1 MKIVNTL
8 GKITSTMLLSAVVV
22 AAPPA
27 PELPSGACAGLLKK
41 NTLSSFS
48 PSDLA
53 SRAGVEVGTPN
64 ISMYFDFDTNV
75 FYLTA
80 IVESGAAA
88 DKQSADD
95 FTTTEA
101 VKLADGNAFSVE
113 VSDAYE
119 YALEVTG
126 TIEGEETVFLFIPT
140 NGGYTFFVHLLDS
153 PEAGVCQAI

>member
-1 MKIVNTL
+1 MKIISSL
-8 GKITSTMLLSAVVV
+8 GKTIATMLFSAAAI

-53 SRAGVEVGTPN
+53 SRAGVQIGTPN
-64 ISMYFDFDTNV
+64 ISMFFDFDTRV

-88 DKQSADD
+88 ENQSADD

-101 VKLADGNAFSVE
+101 IKLADGNTFTVE

-119 YALEVTG
+119 YALEVTAL
-126 TIEGEETVFLFIPT
+126 IDEDETVFLFIPT
-140 NGGYTFFVHLLDS
+140 NGGATFFVHLLDS

>member
-64 ISMYFDFDTNV
+64 ISMYFDFDTSV

>member
-1 MKIVNTL
+1 MKIINAL
-8 GKITSTMLLSAVVV
+8 GKITSTMLLSAAAI

-27 PELPSGACAGLLKK
+27 PELPFGACAGLLKK

-53 SRAGVEVGTPN
+53 SRAGVQVGTPN
-64 ISMYFDFDTNV
+64 ISMYFDFDTRV

-88 DKQSADD
+88 EKQSADD

-101 VKLADGNAFSVE
+101 IKLADGNAFTVE
-113 VSDAYE
+113 VSDTYE

-126 TIEGEETVFLFIPT
+126 SIEEEETVFLFIPT
-140 NGGYTFFVHLLDS
+140 NGGATFFVHLLDR

>member
-1 MKIVNTL
+1 MKIIYAL
-8 GKITSTMLLSAVVV
+8 GKITLTMLFSA
-22 AAPPA
+22 AAIGAPPA
-27 PELPSGACAGLLKK
+27 PELPFGACAGLLKK
-41 NTLSSFS
+41 NSLSSFS

-53 SRAGVEVGTPN
+53 SRAGVQIGTPN
-64 ISMYFDFDTNV
+64 ISMYFDFDTGV

-88 DKQSADD
+88 ENQSADD

-101 VKLADGNAFSVE
+101 IKLADGNAFTVE
-113 VSDAYE
+113 ASDTYE

-126 TIEGEETVFLFIPT
+126 SIEDEETTFLFIPT
-140 NGGYTFFVHLLDS
+140 NGGATFFVHLLDS

>member
-64 ISMYFDFDTNV
+64 ISMYFDFDTSV

-101 VKLADGNAFSVE
+101 VKLADGNTFSVE

>member
-53 SRAGVEVGTPN
+53 SRAGVKVGTPN
-64 ISMYFDFDTNV
+64 ISMYFDFDTSV

>member
-1 MKIVNTL
+1 MKIISIL
-8 GKITSTMLLSAVVV
+8 GKTLSTMLLSTAAI

-53 SRAGVEVGTPN
+53 SRAGVQVGTPN
-64 ISMYFDFDTNV
+64 ISMYFDFDTSV

-101 VKLADGNAFSVE
+101 VKLADGNTFSVE

>member
-1 MKIVNTL
+1 MNTL
-8 GKITSTMLLSAVVV
+8 GKIASTMLLSTVAL

-53 SRAGVEVGTPN
+53 SRAGVQVGTPN
-64 ISMYFDFDTNV
+64 ISMYFDFDTQV

-88 DKQSADD
+88 DRQSADD
-95 FTTTEA
+95 YTTTEA
-101 VKLADGNAFSVE
+101 IKLADGNAFTVE
-113 VSDAYE
+113 VSDTYE

-126 TIEGEETVFLFIPT
+126 SIEEEETVFLFIPT
-140 NGGYTFFVHLLDS
+140 NGGATFFVHLLNS
-153 PEAGVCQAI
+153 PEAGVCQAV

>member
-1 MKIVNTL
+1 
-8 GKITSTMLLSAVVV
+8 MLLSTAAI

-53 SRAGVEVGTPN
+53 SRAGVQVGTPN
-64 ISMYFDFDTNV
+64 ISMYFDFDTQV
-75 FYLTA
+75 FYLTG

-95 FTTTEA
+95 FTTTEPI
-101 VKLADGNAFSVE
+101 KLADGDAFTVK
-113 VSDAYE
+113 VSDTYE

-126 TIEGEETVFLFIPT
+126 TIEEEEVVFLFIPT
-140 NGGYTFFVHLLDS
+140 NGGATFFVHSLDS

>member
-1 MKIVNTL
+1 MKIISIL
-8 GKITSTMLLSAVVV
+8 GKTLSTMLLSTAAI

-53 SRAGVEVGTPN
+53 SRAGVQVGTPN
-64 ISMYFDFDTNV
+64 ISMYFDFDTQV
-75 FYLTA
+75 FYLTG

-101 VKLADGNAFSVE
+101 IKLADGNAFTVK
-113 VSDAYE
+113 VSDTYE
-119 YALEVTG
+119 YSLEVTG
-126 TIEGEETVFLFIPT
+126 TIE
-140 NGGYTFFVHLLDS
+140 
-153 PEAGVCQAI
+153 

>member
-1 MKIVNTL
+1 MKIISIL
-8 GKITSTMLLSAVVV
+8 GKTLSTMLLSTAAI

-53 SRAGVEVGTPN
+53 SRAGVQVGTPN
-64 ISMYFDFDTNV
+64 ISMYFDFDTSV

>member
-64 ISMYFDFDTNV
+64 ISMYFDFDTSV

-113 VSDAYE
+113 VSDAYA